1 MSALIVFKGSGVNN
15 KSIELGK
22 GNKKKITSDNVFG
35 ATARLFIAGV
45 LNAFCLR
52 T

>member
-1 MSALIVFKGSGVNN
+1 MSALIVFQGRGVNN

-22 GNKKKITSDNVFG
+22 GNKKITSDNVFG
-35 ATARLFIAGV
+35 ATARLFIGGV